1 MRKTSE
7 IHFWRKIYNWF
18 KNIEH
23 MHSHIGELENCVQN
37 QSNLLQEQSVLI
49 QNQMNRIQEQQTRIE
64 QLEVRSAETEAH
76 LYDRGFE
83 RMLTD
88 AIMLQKLNTQLSGQ
102 PIIWG
107 DRRGLHISPL
117 AAVSPCFFNT
127 NSGKITVGDYT
138 FAGSDVRILAGSHDM
153 YLDGLTRRDAEI
165 KQGCDI
171 VIGKGVWLAS
181 GCTVLGPCTIGDNAV
196 IAAGA
201 VVTPGTVVPPNTVY
215 AGVPARK
222 IREIQS
228 SHEITDTHIQ
238 DAVQRE
244 NGVLF
249 VTGWSEKR
257 QILSEGKEIQGHW
270 LVAQEAQIYSDRSE
284 IILFL
289 HRESDA
295 AAEIILEYD
304 GKQEKV
310 NLETKDK
317 IVKISLNRTNSI
329 LSELKVFYNGKESE
343 IFTAVKESMEN

>member
-23 MHSHIGELENCVQN
+23 MHNHIGELENCVQN
-37 QSNLLQEQSVLI
+37 QSNLLQEQSILI

-64 QLEVRSAETEAH
+64 QLEIRSAEMEAH

-83 RMLTD
+83 RMLTNCN
-88 AIMLQKLNTQLSGQ
+88 MLEALNVQLSIH
-102 PIIWG
+102 PTIWG
-107 DRRGLHISPL
+107 DRSKLHISPL
-117 AAVSPCFFNT
+117 AAVFTCFFNM
-127 NSGKITVGDYT
+127 NSGEITVGDYT

-153 YLDGLTRRDAEI
+153 YLDGLARRDAEI

-171 VIGKGVWLAS
+171 MIGKGVWLAS

-201 VVTPGTVVPPNTVY
+201 VVIPGTVVPPNTVY

-228 SHEITDTHIQ
+228 SHEIADTHIQ

-270 LVAQEAQIYSDRSE
+270 LVAREAQIYSDRSE
-284 IILFL
+284 ITLFL

-295 AAEIILEYD
+295 AAEVTLEYD

-343 IFTAVKESMEN
+343 IFTAVKESMED